1 MLWNYVSSL
10 QQGCRIQMIQRLRWT
25 QDSWYWL
32 DSLGLSVLPSIIF
45 IFRCHAERH
54 LSHDTIRP
62 RQNGR
67 HFVDDILQC
76 SFFFC
81 ENILILLRFHL
92 NLFPRVQLTIK
103 QHWFGL
109 WLGTGQATSHYLSQ
123 CYPRS
128 LSPYGGTRP
137 EWVNI
142 LKPGQN
148 SKYCA
153 DNIFKHIFLKEIVK
167 LWIKS

>member
-1 MLWNYVSSL
+1 MNPRFVVLTWFTWFQCFAFNYFYFQVS
-10 QQGCRIQMIQRLRWT
+10 CRKTSFPWYNKAKTKWPPFCRW
-25 QDSWYWL
+25 
-32 DSLGLSVLPSIIF
+32 
-45 IFRCHAERH
+45 
-54 LSHDTIRP
+54 
-62 RQNGR
+62 
-67 HFVDDILQC
+67 HFTMQ
-76 SFFFC
+76 FFFC

-92 NLFPRVQLTIK
+92 NLFPRVQLTIR

-153 DNIFKHIFLKEIVK
+153 DNIVKHIFLKEIVK